1 MQPCPSLR
9 TLRTF
14 LRFSLAL
21 AALLVLSLPSWANPD
36 VQTAWRLLD
45 YIAVDY
51 REAVKDG
58 VVVNPEEY
66 TEMVEFA
73 KSAKER
79 IDGLTEHAE
88 KAALAQEAVA
98 LQKAI
103 EAKQAPEEIATL
115 SRALATRLI
124 TVYPVPLAPTES
136 PDVERGAKLYRVQ
149 CASCHGETGDGLGPA
164 SKGMEPPP
172 IAFTDKE
179 RAAERSIFG
188 LYQVI
193 EQGLDGTAMVSF
205 KNLPAED
212 KWALAFYVGS
222 IAYQEQQES
231 GKAAYEADKTLSQ
244 SLNLKD
250 FVGKTPAGLASELGQ
265 KEGEAVMG
273 YLRRNPKA
281 LDKAPSGSLSLS
293 KTRLAESLAAYEKGD
308 KKAATDLA
316 LSAYLDGF
324 EPVEALLASKDQAL
338 LSKVEGAMG
347 ALRSAIG
354 AGAPV
359 DEVKSKIADVEAF
372 FTQVEVA
379 LETDAG
385 SWASSFF
392 GAFAI
397 LLREGLEALLLVV
410 AMLGFLRKAER
421 AEAIPYV
428 HAGWVSALVAGVA
441 TWGVAT
447 WLIGISG
454 ATRELTEGFGSVFAA
469 LILLWV
475 GVWMHGKSNA
485 EAWQKYVRDTMTQ
498 AMGKGSSWFLFGLA
512 FLVVYRE
519 VFETILFFS
528 AMWGQG
534 NGTAVLA
541 GAAVATVLLAGIAV
555 AMLSLGKRLPIS
567 KFFAYSSYL
576 IAVLAVVLIGKG
588 TSALQEAG
596 MLPLHALEGFPR
608 VEILG
613 MYPSMETAGAQ
624 AVMIVLLAAG
634 FLYNQRSSK

>member
-1 MQPCPSLR
+1 MQPSPTFL
-9 TLRTF
+9 TLRRISFGILT
-14 LRFSLAL
+14 
-21 AALLVLSLPSWANPD
+21 ALLLSQPSWANPE

-51 REAVKDG
+51 REAVQDG
-58 VVVNPEEY
+58 KVVNPEEY

-79 IDGLTEHAE
+79 IDGLADSAE
-88 KAALAQEAVA
+88 KATLQKDAVA
-98 LQKAI
+98 LQQAIDKKA
-103 EAKQAPEEIATL
+103 APEEIAKL
-115 SRALATRLI
+115 SRGLATSLI
-124 TVYPVPLAPTES
+124 TAYPVPLAPTEA
-136 PDVERGAKLYRVQ
+136 PDVARGAKLYVAQ
-149 CASCHGETGDGLGPA
+149 CSSCHGATGDGLGPA

-172 IAFTDKE
+172 IAFLDKE
-179 RAAERSIFG
+179 RAAERSVFG

-193 EQGLDGTAMVSF
+193 EQGLDDTPMVSYQH
-205 KNLPAED
+205 LPAED

-222 IAYQEQQES
+222 LAYQEKKEA
-231 GKAAYEADKTLSQ
+231 GKADFESDKAFAE
-244 SLNLKD
+244 SLTLKD
-250 FVGKTPAGLASELGQ
+250 FVGLTPAELGAQ
-265 KEGEAVMG
+265 LGPEKAEALMG
-273 YLRRNPKA
+273 YLRSNPKA
-281 LDKAPSGSLSLS
+281 LEKAPSGSLALS
-293 KTRLAESLAAYEKGD
+293 KTRLSESLAAYEKGD
-308 KKAATDLA
+308 KKAATELA

-324 EPVEALLASKDQAL
+324 EPVEALLTTKDKEL

-347 ALRSAIG
+347 ALRSSIG
-354 AGAPV
+354 AGEPV
-359 DEVKSKIADVEAF
+359 DDVKAKIGDVESL
-372 FTQVEVA
+372 FTQVEAA
-379 LETDAG
+379 LDADSG

-421 AEAIPYV
+421 TDMVPYV

-447 WLIGISG
+447 WLIQISG

-485 EAWQKYVRDTMTQ
+485 DAWQKYVKDTMTS
-498 AMGKGSSWFLFGLA
+498 ALNKSSAWFLFGLS

-534 NGTAVLA
+534 NGGAVLA
-541 GAAVATVLLAGIAV
+541 GAGVATVLLAVIAA
-555 AMLSLGKRLPIS
+555 AMLAFSKKLPIG
-567 KFFAYSSYL
+567 KFFAYSSFL
-576 IAVLAVVLIGKG
+576 IAILAVVLIGKG
-588 TSALQEAG
+588 VSALQEAG
-596 MLPLHALEGFPR
+596 MLSLHALNGFPR

-613 MYPSMETAGAQ
+613 MYPTMESAGAQ
-624 AVMIVLLAAG
+624 AVMIVLLMAG
-634 FLYNQRSSK
+634 FLYNQKAASGK